1 MKTEHYFIVK
11 YDPSTGWSWDTDL
24 EAGKFN
30 GTIWDVENEV
40 WLHSGKLIESA
51 PEVYEVDGEASS
63 QLAHALMVMNGAQ

>member
-1 MKTEHYFIVK
+1 MKSEHYFIVK

-51 PEVYEVDGEASS
+51 PEVY
-63 QLAHALMVMNGAQ
+63 